1 MQCPTAFFSRDTE
14 KTSALRASTGEIMIY
29 DAFTVWLREMIR
41 FWRSKS
47 RVIGGLA
54 MPFLWLAL
62 MGTGF
67 SSIVPD
73 IGGASYIDFLIPGI
87 IGMTLLFSSIFSG
100 ISVII
105 DKQFGFMKEILVAPI
120 SRLSIM
126 VGKTVGGATTA
137 LLNGLIIL
145 VLAIIIGVQFGLTGI
160 IISIVFMLLISA
172 SFVSLGVAIASR
184 MNDMS
189 GFQMIMN
196 FLIMPMFMLSGIFFP
211 IDQTPAWM
219 QTLAYFD
226 PLFYGVDGLRGS
238 LIGISVLPLIV
249 DLIVLSAFCIS
260 VVLIGTYLFRKS
272 EL

>member
-1 MQCPTAFFSRDTE
+1 
-14 KTSALRASTGEIMIY
+14 MIY

-47 RVIGGLA
+47 RVVGGLA
-54 MPFLWLAL
+54 MPFLWLAI
-62 MGTGF
+62 MGTGL
-67 SSIVPD
+67 SSIVPG
-73 IGGASYIDFLIPGI
+73 IGGASYIEFLIPGI
-87 IGMTLLFSSIFSG
+87 IGMTLLFSSMFSG

-126 VGKTVGGATTA
+126 VGKTIGGATTA
-137 LLNGLIIL
+137 LINGLIIL
-145 VLAIIIGVQFGLTGI
+145 LLAIIIGVHFVGFAGML
-160 IISIVFMLLISA
+160 ISIVFMLLISA

-184 MNDMS
+184 MSDMS

-196 FLIMPMFMLSGIFFP
+196 FLIMPMFMLSGVFFP
-211 IDQTPAWM
+211 IDQTPTWM
-219 QTLAYFD
+219 QTIAHFD

-238 LIGISVLPLIV
+238 LIGISILPLIV

-260 VVLIGTYLFRKS
+260 IVLIGTYLFSKS